1 VRPWPVVLVT
11 DLVLLGFS
19 VWSVAVQFHYRV
31 PGRLVPLILPW
42 VGVAVTMLSL
52 FSLLNHLLRWVP
64 LDESVRRRFRGLEQ
78 ALSYVVV
85 GFCLYGTL
93 LFVNGTFSGPETVH
107 TAGLVEISGG
117 EVGLGPFR
125 VFSWATL
132 RSWRRPGQTERLLI
146 PDGERWQLWGGQDVL
161 VHVRP
166 GLFGISWVSQ
176 VELNQERVYRAVLE
190 MTPTAARVWAGLAH
204 VYVRSRRF
212 DEARQAGIRYL
223 EIYPRD
229 APFAMWLGTLLI
241 DASRPADAVAILEP
255 LATRT
260 PSRELHERLGFA
272 LALAGRRA
280 EGIPHLRKAIE
291 LAPREWWPYWG
302 LAHVYYWGGEFDQAI
317 PLFEKALELRP
328 HHPEARDILA
338 RVRTL
343 AAARDRQLKSP

>member
-1 VRPWPVVLVT
+1 MPSQQ
-11 DLVLLGFS
+11 D
-19 VWSVAVQFHYRV
+19 
-31 PGRLVPLILPW
+31 
-42 VGVAVTMLSL
+42 
-52 FSLLNHLLRWVP
+52 
-64 LDESVRRRFRGLEQ
+64 
-78 ALSYVVV
+78 VVV
-85 GFCLYGTL
+85 KAMGDPKGWGSGAKKRGAAQRGYPDVAGEEGGGALETPFPPIFCTQPR
-93 LFVNGTFSGPETVH
+93 SRAAGP
-107 TAGLVEISGG
+107 GG
-117 EVGLGPFR
+117 ASVGPC
-125 VFSWATL
+125 S
-132 RSWRRPGQTERLLI
+132 
-146 PDGERWQLWGGQDVL
+146 
-161 VHVRP
+161 
-166 GLFGISWVSQ
+166 
-176 VELNQERVYRAVLE
+176 AVLE
-190 MTPTAARVWAGLAH
+190 MTPTAARAWAGLAH

-212 DEARQAGIRYL
+212 DDARQAGIQYL

-255 LATRT
+255 LATRV

-280 EGIPHLRKAIE
+280 EGIAHLRQAIT